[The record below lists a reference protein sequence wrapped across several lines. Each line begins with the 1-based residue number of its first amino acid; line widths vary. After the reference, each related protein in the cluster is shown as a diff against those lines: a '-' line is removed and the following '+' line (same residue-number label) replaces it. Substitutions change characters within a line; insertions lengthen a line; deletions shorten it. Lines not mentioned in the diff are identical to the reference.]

1 VSRHWPEVAD
11 VFARYGAAYQRAYGT
26 SLEQRRILWA
36 LTACRTAADLL

>member
-1 VSRHWPEVAD
+1 MTGRRPEVAD

-36 LTACRTAADLL
+36 LTWVITRLERP